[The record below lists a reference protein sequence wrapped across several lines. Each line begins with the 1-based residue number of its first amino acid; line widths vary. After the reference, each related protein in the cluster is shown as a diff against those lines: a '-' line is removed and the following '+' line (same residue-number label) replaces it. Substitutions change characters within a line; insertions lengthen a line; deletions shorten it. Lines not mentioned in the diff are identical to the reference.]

1 MSNITKDQI
10 KAYKTLINKL
20 KIDKETELSM
30 LERYKVNSCK
40 FLSRSDAIW
49 LIKELSKRVNEP
61 KKNIGKGQRGSQ
73 MHLTDLQA
81 ERIILLQKLLG
92 YHDAGFQSFIHRQ
105 VGKLK
110 SVSMLMNYEASKV
123 IVGMERVFAGK
134 NRQLFLSLNKMSN
147 AELKSFI
154 KNIKGVSNADA
165 K

>member
-81 ERIILLQKLLG
+81 ERIILLQQLLG
-92 YHDAGFQSFIHRQ
+92 YHDAGLQSFIHRQ

-123 IVGMERVFAGK
+123 IVGMEKVFAGK
-134 NRQLFLSLNKMSN
+134 NRELFLRLNKMSN

-165 K
+165 